1 MTITTMRAITGT
13 HVSGAL
19 PVVPTAPRAQ
29 KTRVAPF
36 APWSANSDNYTEMSA
51 RRYRHT

>member
-19 PVVPTAPRAQ
+19 LVDPTAPRAR
-29 KTRVAPF
+29 KPRVAPF
-36 APWSANSDNYTEMSA
+36 APWSTDNSKEVSA

>member
-19 PVVPTAPRAQ
+19 LVDPTAPRAQ
-29 KTRVAPF
+29 KPRVAPF
-36 APWSANSDNYTEMSA
+36 APWFTDNSKEVSA

>member
-19 PVVPTAPRAQ
+19 PVFATAPRAQ
-29 KTRVAPF
+29 KPRVAPF
-36 APWSANSDNYTEMSA
+36 APWIDNCKGMSA

>member
-1 MTITTMRAITGT
+1 MTNTTMRAITGT

-19 PVVPTAPRAQ
+19 PVVAPAPRAQ
-29 KTRVAPF
+29 KPRVAPF
-36 APWSANSDNYTEMSA
+36 TPWSVDNYREKSA

>member
-19 PVVPTAPRAQ
+19 FVVPTAPRAQ
-29 KTRVAPF
+29 KPRVAPF
-36 APWSANSDNYTEMSA
+36 APWSADNYREMSA